1 MNHTTRTNKNNRKNP
16 WILNASQ
23 DNALIAAVVIT
34 SALAMSALFIPSQY
48 RPARAAS
55 ELDLESTHLLCLQTN
70 SSTTCDTLVQK
81 LASKNRPLP
90 AGDPIKPYKPLNN
103 CREAVD
109 YLFNDRTD
117 YARAIEVVYREST
130 NNPNARRPGSQYA
143 GCAQLS
149 STLQATF
156 LRGAWNDPYY
166 NVLAMRDAVDDPRWG
181 WCHWDLVNYCGKGG
195 EF

>member
-1 MNHTTRTNKNNRKNP
+1 MNHTTRTNKNNSKNP

-48 RPARAAS
+48 RPAQAAS
-55 ELDLESTHLLCLQTN
+55 ELDLESTNLLCLQTN
-70 SSTTCDTLVQK
+70 SSAACDTLVQK
-81 LASKNRPLP
+81 LASKNRPAP
-90 AGDPIKPYKPLNN
+90 AGDPIKPYKPLAN
-103 CREAVD
+103 CRDAVD

-156 LRGAWNDPYY
+156 LRGPWNDPYY

-181 WCHWDLVNYCGKGG
+181 WCHWDLVNYCGAGG